1 MCGIIGY
8 TGPQKAMPI
17 LLDGLHRM
25 EYRGYDSAGIAI
37 TEPESV
43 FLKKKAGKLAVLKE
57 SLAGIDHA
65 GTTGIGHIRWAT
77 HGEPNDANA
86 HPQTDADHEIF
97 VVHNGIIEN
106 SKELRAQLQESG
118 HVFTSQTDTEIFAHL
133 IKDAL
138 GDKPLEQ
145 AVIKALQHV
154 RGAYGIAVIR
164 RSEPEKIVAARFGSP
179 LLLGV
184 VGEGEYIVASDVTAI
199 LRHTRKVVYLEDND
213 VVTLTPERYIITRRS
228 GEQVS
233 RDTEHIDWDI
243 DAAEKGNHPHFM
255 KKEIFE
261 QPATV
266 QISMQGRM
274 LPDEGAARLGGLT
287 EVRDKLRDIKRLSI
301 IACGTA
307 YHAGLVGEY
316 MIEEYARIPVDVT
329 HASEFRYRQLL
340 PDQGTAYLAISQ
352 SGETADTIAALK
364 ETERQGGLMLGLVNV
379 VGSTIARETHAGVYN
394 HIGPEIAVA
403 STKAFTSQLTVLAL
417 LSLLLGRDRELSI
430 AQGQRIVKELSLL
443 PEKIETILK
452 NESKKIQDIA
462 TAIAE
467 SKGILYLGR
476 KYNYPIALE
485 GALKMKEIAYI
496 HAEGYPAGEMKH
508 GPLALI
514 DETFPTVAIIPQDSV
529 YEKNLSNLEE
539 IRARKGP
546 IIAIATEGDRRITE
560 IAQHVIFVPKTLEM
574 LTPILSVIPLQLL
587 AYDVGVARGRD
598 IDQPRNLAKSVTVE

>member
-1 MCGIIGY
+1 M
-8 TGPQKAMPI
+8 
-17 LLDGLHRM
+17 DGLHRM

-37 TEPESV
+37 AEPESV

-57 SLAGIDHA
+57 ALAGVDHK

-77 HGEPNDANA
+77 HGEPNDTNA
-86 HPQTDADHEIF
+86 HPQTDAEHEIF

-106 SKELRAQLQESG
+106 SKELRTRLEASG
-118 HVFTSQTDTEIFAHL
+118 HTFTSQTDTEIFVHL

-138 GDKPLEQ
+138 DGKPLEQ
-145 AVIKALQHV
+145 AVAEALQHV
-154 RGAYGIAVIR
+154 RGAYGIAVLR

-179 LLLGV
+179 LLLGI
-184 VGEGEYIVASDVTAI
+184 VGEGEYLVASDVTAI

-213 VVTLTPERYIITRRS
+213 LVTLTPERYVITRRN
-228 GEQVS
+228 GEHVS
-233 RDTEHIDWDI
+233 RDPEHIDWDI
-243 DAAEKGNHPHFM
+243 AAAEKGNHPHFM

-287 EVRDKLRDIKRLSI
+287 EVREKLGEIKRLSI

-340 PDQGTAYLAISQ
+340 PDPGTAYLAISQ

-364 ETERQGGLMLGLVNV
+364 ETARQGGLTLGLVNV
-379 VGSTIARETHAGVYN
+379 VGSTIARETDAGVYN

-417 LSLLLGRDRELSI
+417 FTLLLGRDRELSI

-452 NESKKIQDIA
+452 EYDKKIQDIA
-462 TAIAE
+462 YTVAQ
-467 SKGILYLGR
+467 SQGFLYLGR

-508 GPLALI
+508 GPIALI
-514 DETFPTVAIIPQDSV
+514 DETFPTIAIVPQDSV

-546 IIAIATEGDRRITE
+546 VIAIATEGDTRITDVAE
-560 IAQHVIFVPKTLEM
+560 HVLFIPKSLEM

-587 AYDVGVARGRD
+587 AYYVGVARGRD
-598 IDQPRNLAKSVTVE
+598 VDQPRNLAKSVTVE